1 MKFRKLVHI
10 LFNIIAKG
18 FCFMSKKSKMKHAR
32 QILSLFICVTLV
44 LLFASVAF
52 AAEPISLTEN
62 NVTVWPTV
70 NGEISYGQKL
80 SDGISLSGG
89 EVQYNGTVVDGHF
102 EFIDAD
108 FYPTIGGINIAA
120 LKFIPDNF
128 DNYTGFEI
136 EYAWDVL
143 YNVNPVTPVL
153 VDENAPPVAT
163 EVEAGDRLSKSTISG
178 GVIKNPITN
187 EIITDAVW
195 SWVSSRTKVSESGF
209 YPARATSASSGG
221 GYNPLTVDIY
231 VRIAGDI
238 PETAIVEYPT
248 VPELTYNPNVTWADI
263 ELIGG
268 KAVIKGTESEVEGTF
283 AIKNLAA
290 VPNVNSTGLSIVFTP
305 ANSEEALPYEFTI
318 PVTVNPLPISFKGN
332 DGNFIVDGFEVEV
345 EPGTLM
351 RDVQSYLMAYLNY
364 PPQSVIGVEDR
375 NSYAENG
382 RTYKLTVQ
390 HDNSNYVGTEV
401 SFTVKF
407 KEVEFT
413 PTIAFAGYNR
423 YKIDCGAYSPAGTF
437 TVTLNGEVIAEVKEG
452 VGFDCVTETD
462 EGGTFE
468 IVAKYNPTEND
479 YFVISDA
486 TRTTTVAPKRELT
499 VASGMDFTVNGN
511 KTYNAIRTGDVIK
524 LTYNMPE
531 FAYFVIKDGNGKE
544 VTLEG
549 VDVTTKEIT
558 FTMPDHDLKI
568 SVKTP
573 AQIEREEAAANCDHI
588 CHSENS
594 LLQMLWKLISMFCQL
609 FNIQQYCDCGL
620 THYDAPLFGFI
631 S

>member
-1 MKFRKLVHI
+1 
-10 LFNIIAKG
+10 
-18 FCFMSKKSKMKHAR
+18 MSKNSKMKHAR
-32 QILSLFICVTLV
+32 QILSLLICVTLV

-318 PVTVNPLPISFKGN
+318 PVKVNPAPISFGEDYKGTAI
-332 DGNFIVDGFEVEV
+332 DEPFEVEV
-345 EPGTLM
+345 TYGSKVSSVL
-351 RDVQSYLMAYLNY
+351 SAAKKHLNY
-364 PPQSVIGVEDR
+364 PTPSVVMIEDE
-375 NSYAENG
+375 NSLAENG
-382 RTYKLTVQ
+382 KVYKVSVLNYN
-390 HDNSNYVGTEV
+390 NSNYTGTY
-401 SFTVKF
+401 TYVKAIF
-407 KEVEFT
+407 KTTEITSAIKKSIGSGLNKF
-413 PTIAFAGYNR
+413 F
-423 YKIDCGAYSPAGTF
+423 IDCGNYSPQGTF
-437 TVTLNGEVIAEVKEG
+437 TVYCNGEEIAEVKRG
-452 VGFDCVTETD
+452 VAFDCEVYND
-462 EGGTFE
+462 EGGTYE
-468 IVAKYNPTEND
+468 ITAKYNPVEND
-479 YFVISDA
+479 YFIVSDA
-486 TRTTTVAPKRELT
+486 FWSITVAPVRHIK
-499 VASGMDFTVNGN
+499 VANAYSMPFTVNGYSGH
-511 KTYNAIRTGDVIK
+511 TATIRTGDTIVMEY
-524 LTYNMPE
+524 TMPE
-531 FAYFVIKDGNGKE
+531 FAYWVIKDGNGKTVE
-544 VTLEG
+544 LDG
-549 VDVTTKEIT
+549 VDVNEKKIT
-558 FTMPDHDLKI
+558 FTMPDYDLKF

-573 AQIEREEAAANCDHI
+573 AQLEQEEAAANCDHI

>member
-1 MKFRKLVHI
+1 
-10 LFNIIAKG
+10 
-18 FCFMSKKSKMKHAR
+18 MSEKTKKKCIKR
-32 QILSLFICVTLV
+32 TLSLFLCAV
-44 LLFASVAF
+44 LFIMSASVAF
-52 AAEPISLTEN
+52 AITPVALTES
-62 NVTVWPTV
+62 NVTVWPTT
-70 NGEISYGQKL
+70 NGSIYFGQQI
-80 SDGISLSGG
+80 SDGVTLSGG
-89 EVQYNGTVVDGHF
+89 EVQYDGAVVAGHF
-102 EFIDAD
+102 EFIDPE
-108 FYPTIGGINIAA
+108 FRPTSSGSKFAA
-120 LKFIPDNF
+120 LKFIPEDSLS
-128 DNYTGFEI
+128 YTGFEV
-136 EYAWDVL
+136 ETAWDVM
-143 YNVNPVTPVL
+143 YTVNKTTPVF
-153 VDENAPPVAT
+153 VDENDTVPVAT
-163 EVEAGDRLSKSTISG
+163 EVEAGAKLSTSTLSGAQVMNPYYPEESKALAGVWKWAKSTTVVNESGYYEARITISG
-178 GVIKNPITN
+178 YERLTAQVYVKI
-187 EIITDAVW
+187 
-195 SWVSSRTKVSESGF
+195 
-209 YPARATSASSGG
+209 AS
-221 GYNPLTVDIY
+221 
-231 VRIAGDI
+231 DI
-238 PETAIVEYPT
+238 PETTIAQYPT
-248 VPELTYNPNVTWADI
+248 IPELTYNPDVTWGNLPL
-263 ELIGG
+263 EGG
-268 KAVIKGTESEVEGTF
+268 KAVIKGTDTEVVGTF
-283 AIKNLAA
+283 SLKDRWLNA
-290 VPNVNSTGLSIVFTP
+290 VPNPNITEVEVVFTP
-305 ANSEEALPYEFTI
+305 ANAEEALPVEFTI
-318 PVTVNPLPISFKGN
+318 PVKVNPAPVSFIDSEGK
-332 DGNFIVDGFEVEV
+332 FVVDGFVFEAD
-345 EPGTLM
+345 PGTLM
-351 RDVQSYLMAYLNY
+351 RDIQSYLMAYLNC
-364 PPQSVIGVEDR
+364 PPQSVISVEDK

-423 YKIDCGAYSPAGTF
+423 YKVDCGAYSPAGTF